1 MSDIVRDFL
10 DDSLRLSQYRAAIK
24 MLEEI
29 GFDRILEIIGRP
41 AQLASDLP
49 DRATIALF
57 EHADSAAWCRA
68 LDYVFRFEEVAQ
80 VTQIQA
86 GRSIVSSL
94 DFGAMEQIRKRGY
107 SVKDLE
113 ELEG

>member
-1 MSDIVRDFL
+1 MDVVRDFL
-10 DDSLRLSQYRAAIK
+10 DDPIRVGEYRAAIK
-24 MLEEI
+24 ILEGI

-80 VTQIQA
+80 TTQTQG

-94 DFGAMEQIRKRGY
+94 DFGAAEELRKRGY
-107 SVKDLE
+107 RVEDLE